1 MIKRQAPRYFRLV
14 WLTIGL
20 AVGLSTD
27 KAMAQPL
34 RVTTDRLAP
43 FYEQWK
49 PLGRI
54 LESEGWYVWCVAP
67 IYGQD
72 GKVHVFYSRW
82 KASKGMGGWL
92 RGSEIAHA
100 VADKPE
106 GPYRYVET
114 VLAPRPGYW
123 DATTCHNPHI
133 HYLDG
138 RYYLFYMGNSNGKT
152 NTKRIGVATAPSVY
166 GPWTRYN
173 HPLLEPGVPGSWD
186 DHCTTNPA
194 FVRTAD
200 GRCLLYYKSWNDAA
214 YKGDTGSIRGNR
226 QYGLAVAD
234 NPLGPYVK
242 VKENPL
248 INYSVF
254 GQNRQVEDAFIWVEN
269 HRFHLLMRDMGFF
282 NHTVGLYSTSDDGL
296 TWTLPGKAWKGLDEY
311 VKEPQPPAYL
321 KRYGRLERPQLL
333 MKDGHPA
340 YLFTATQGG
349 RFGTASGFVLQL
361 IPAHGNTD

>member
-1 MIKRQAPRYFRLV
+1 MLCIITQQTVAQVLNSHTTQQLTSLQADS
-14 WLTIGL
+14 
-20 AVGLSTD
+20 LS
-27 KAMAQPL
+27 
-34 RVTTDRLAP
+34 P

-106 GPYRYVET
+106 GPYRFVET

-166 GPWTRYN
+166 GPWTRY
-173 HPLLEPGVPGSWD
+173 
-186 DHCTTNPA
+186 DH
-194 FVRTAD
+194 
-200 GRCLLYYKSWNDAA
+200 
-214 YKGDTGSIRGNR
+214 
-226 QYGLAVAD
+226 
-234 NPLGPYVK
+234 PLGPYVK

-296 TWTLPGKAWKGLDEY
+296 TWSLPSKAWKGLAEY
-311 VKEPQPPAYL
+311 IREPQPPTYL

-349 RFGTASGFVLQL
+349 RYGTASGFVLQL
-361 IPAHGNTD
+361 IPTHGNTD